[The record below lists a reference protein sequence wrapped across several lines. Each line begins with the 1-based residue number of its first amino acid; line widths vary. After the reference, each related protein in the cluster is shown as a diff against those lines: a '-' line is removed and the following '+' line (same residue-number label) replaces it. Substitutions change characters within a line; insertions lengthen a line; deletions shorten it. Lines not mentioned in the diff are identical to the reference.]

1 MLLSALSPSD
11 QKRKCMRTCSGGP
24 ETAHMPLTIMIR
36 KAGAGTCGEARTVS
50 PPWRLLVNA
59 LGTKLDTVGE
69 RRSLSEL
76 SRRTDN

>member
-1 MLLSALSPSD
+1 
-11 QKRKCMRTCSGGP
+11 
-24 ETAHMPLTIMIR
+24 MPLTIMIR